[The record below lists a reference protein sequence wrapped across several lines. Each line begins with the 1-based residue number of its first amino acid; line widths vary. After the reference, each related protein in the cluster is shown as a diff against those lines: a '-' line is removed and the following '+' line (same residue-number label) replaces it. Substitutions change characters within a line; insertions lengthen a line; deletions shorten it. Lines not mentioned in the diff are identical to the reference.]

1 MKYKLLLNL
10 TILYNFF
17 QKFSKTEKDCARKSK
32 KSVQVSKIIYPK
44 FRNLK
49 IVSLLL
55 GSSLFFYGCDK
66 SKASNETK
74 IEIKKN
80 ITEKNEVEIIILKGK
95 PFQKELVSNGKIIA
109 TQKNS
114 IQFEVSD
121 KLEHLYVKNGDFVH
135 KGQLLA
141 FLNPFK
147 YQQRLA
153 KAEIELKKAKFQFE
167 DMLVGRGIFTTK
179 RDSIPKSIY
188 DMVASRTGYD
198 AALLELKTAQYELKS
213 TKLIAPFNGK
223 VANIESRVYE
233 NISAGKSFMTL
244 IDDSVFEVEFYL
256 IESEMK
262 DVALDS
268 KVQIVPFALGKTYNG
283 HISSINPL
291 IEKNGTIL
299 VKAVVKNDGKLTEG
313 MNVKVRIQKEVEDQ
327 LVVPKSAVVLRD
339 NQEVL
344 FKVVDGKAYW
354 TYIQTTLENSNSYA
368 VIAHPDKSSASLNP
382 GDTIIVSGNLNLAHD
397 SGVVFKSQK

>member
-1 MKYKLLLNL
+1 MAN
-10 TILYNFF
+10 INN
-17 QKFSKTEKDCARKSK
+17 SK
-32 KSVQVSKIIYPK
+32 KILIFSSFLILV
-44 FRNLK
+44 
-49 IVSLLL
+49 
-55 GSSLFFYGCDK
+55 SLFFQSCTK
-66 SKASNETK
+66 SKAANEST
-74 IEIKKN
+74 IEKKN
-80 ITEKNEVEIIILKGK
+80 YVAEKNEVEIIILKNK
-95 PFQKELVSNGKIIA
+95 SFQKELVSNGKIIA
-109 TQKNS
+109 AQKNS

-121 KLEHLYVKNGDFVH
+121 KLEHLYVKNGDNVH

-141 FLNPFK
+141 TLNSFK

-153 KAEIELKKAKFQFE
+153 RAQIELKKSKFQFE
-167 DMLVGRGIFTTK
+167 DMLVGRGIFTTN

-223 VANIESRVYE
+223 VANIESRIYE
-233 NISAGKSFMTL
+233 NVNAGKSFMTL

-262 DVALDS
+262 DVAINS
-268 KVQIVPFALGKTYNG
+268 SVQIVPFALGKNYNG
-283 HISSINPL
+283 RISSINPL

-299 VKAVVKNDGKLTEG
+299 VKAVVKNDGKLIEG
-313 MNVKVRIQKEVEDQ
+313 MNVKVRIQKEVKEQ

-344 FKVVDGKAYW
+344 FKVVAGKAYW
-354 TYIQTTLENSNSYA
+354 TYIQTTLENSSSYA
-368 VIAHPDKSSASLNP
+368 VIAHPDKSSATLNS
-382 GDTIIVSGNLNLAHD
+382 GDTVIISGNLNLAHD
-397 SGVVFKSQK
+397 SEVVLKLEK

>member
-1 MKYKLLLNL
+1 MGKKEIRNYQQI
-10 TILYNFF
+10 TILSFLA
-17 QKFSKTEKDCARKSK
+17 TGA
-32 KSVQVSKIIYPK
+32 
-44 FRNLK
+44 
-49 IVSLLL
+49 LLFH
-55 GSSLFFYGCDK
+55 SCTNANAND
-66 SKASNETK
+66 ETT
-74 IEIKKN
+74 IEKKN
-80 ITEKNEVEIIILKGK
+80 YVVERNEVTTIVLKK
-95 PFQKELVSNGKIIA
+95 ESFQKELVSNGKITA
-109 TQKNS
+109 AQKNS
-114 IQFEVSD
+114 VQFEVSD
-121 KLEHLYVKNGDFVH
+121 KLEHLYVKNGDNVL

-141 FLNPFK
+141 TLNSFK

-153 KAEIELKKAKFQFE
+153 RAEIELKKAKFQLE

-213 TKLIAPFNGK
+213 TKLIAPFSGK
-223 VANIESRVYE
+223 VANIESKVYE
-233 NISAGKSFMTL
+233 NVNAGKSFMTL

-262 DVALDS
+262 DVAINS
-268 KVQIVPFALGKTYNG
+268 SIQIIPFALGKTYNG

-291 IEKNGTIL
+291 IEKNGTVL

-313 MNVKVRIQKEVEDQ
+313 MNVKVRIQKAVKGQ

-344 FKVVDGKAYW
+344 FKVIDGKAYW
-354 TYIQTTLENSNSYA
+354 TYVQTTLENSSSYSI
-368 VIAHPDKSSASLNP
+368 VAHPDKSSATLNL
-382 GDTIIVSGNLNLAHD
+382 GDTVIVSGNLNLAHD
-397 SGVVFKSQK
+397 SEVVVKSKN

>member
-1 MKYKLLLNL
+1 M
-10 TILYNFF
+10 I
-17 QKFSKTEKDCARKSK
+17 
-32 KSVQVSKIIYPK
+32 KIIYPK
-44 FRNLK
+44 FTNLW
-49 IVSLLL
+49 IVSFFIL
-55 GSSLFFYGCDK
+55 GSLFFYSCAK
-66 SKASNETK
+66 SKAANETT
-74 IEIKKN
+74 IEKK
-80 ITEKNEVEIIILKGK
+80 TYVVEKNEVETIILKNES
-95 PFQKELVSNGKIIA
+95 FQKELVSNGKIIA

-114 IQFEVSD
+114 VQFEISD
-121 KLEHLYVKNGDFVH
+121 KLEHLYVKNGDNVH

-141 FLNPFK
+141 SLSSFK

-153 KAEIELKKAKFQFE
+153 RAEIDLKKAKFQFE

-179 RDSIPKSIY
+179 RDSIPKSVY

-198 AALLELKTAQYELKS
+198 AALLELKTAQFELQS
-213 TKLIAPFNGK
+213 TKLIAPFSGK
-223 VANIESRVYE
+223 VANIESRVFE
-233 NISAGKSFMTL
+233 NVSAGKPFMTL

-262 DVALDS
+262 DVALHS
-268 KVQIVPFALGKTYNG
+268 SVQIIPFALGKSYIG

-313 MNVKVRIQKEVEDQ
+313 MNVKVRIEKEVKGQ

-344 FKVVDGKAYW
+344 FKVIDGKAYW
-354 TYIQTTLENSNSYA
+354 TYVQTTMENSNSYA
-368 VIAHPDKSSASLNP
+368 VIAHPDKSSATLNP
-382 GDTIIVSGNLNLAHD
+382 GDTVIVSGNLNLAHD
-397 SGVVFKSQK
+397 SEVVLKSQK